1 MLSKLLITLAL
12 TITVGAS
19 LAQDLE
25 PINPPTN
32 WTYEDE
38 LDCIE
43 EISYQY
49 QDDELEQHERDS
61 LELECIHW
69 YQDML

>member
-19 LAQDLE
+19 FAQDSEHL
-25 PINPPTN
+25 PPTN

-69 YQDML
+69 YQEML